1 MQFDRENGEKTHGGV
16 RFGIGGRGETVGAKY
31 CMWGREGG
39 GGERRGYVP
48 VMGAGEGDGGEK
60 RGGIWKREKSRKSGK
75 SEKFGAVAP
84 EIRGCGGSLGARNH
98 QCSFLYRFGP
108 KRRDPEGFPGRKC
121 VFYAKSAFWGC

>member
-1 MQFDRENGEKTHGGV
+1 MYLGNG
-16 RFGIGGRGETVGAKY
+16 GGRGRKKGLRARDG
-31 CMWGREGG
+31 GRGG
-39 GGERRGYVP
+39 GWRRK
-48 VMGAGEGDGGEK
+48 K
-60 RGGIWKREKSRKSGK
+60 RGNLGKQKNRKSEK